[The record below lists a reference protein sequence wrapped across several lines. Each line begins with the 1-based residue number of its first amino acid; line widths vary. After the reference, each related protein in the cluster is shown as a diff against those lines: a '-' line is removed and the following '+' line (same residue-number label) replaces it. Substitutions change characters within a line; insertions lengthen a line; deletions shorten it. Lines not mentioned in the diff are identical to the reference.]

1 MRERN
6 RRAREY
12 SRLCRT
18 RRWCRRM
25 WVVAIVLRVMLLV
38 LVAWCLTLPPAQED
52 VVQSPPTREVVEPEA
67 ENVLVCDITGYCA
80 CCTPYAHMNQ
90 RDGKVLT
97 ASGLWVDIGEA
108 VAVDPD
114 IIPLGS
120 TVTLGGKT
128 YIAADT
134 GVYGYTV
141 DVLMSHEDAAQA
153 GVVKALVNRT
163 APPCKGCQRRHE
175 RCHGECEDYKAFR
188 RDVEADK
195 AKRYASYSEADFY
208 SMNSARR
215 ENAKKA
221 IRKRDGR

>member
-25 WVVAIVLRVMLLV
+25 WVVAIVLWVMLLV
-38 LVAWCLTLPPAQED
+38 LVAWCLTLPPVQED
-52 VVQSPPTREVVEPEA
+52 VVQSPPTAEIAELEPENLA
-67 ENVLVCDITGYCA
+67 VCDITGYCA
-80 CCTPYAHMNQ
+80 CCTPYAAINRNEAGQ
-90 RDGKVLT
+90 VLT
-97 ASGLWVDIGEA
+97 ASGQWVSIGEA

-114 IIPLGS
+114 VIPLGS
-120 TVTLGGKT
+120 TVTLGGKE

-153 GVVKALVNRT
+153 GVVKALV
-163 APPCKGCQRRHE
+163 KWE
-175 RCHGECEDYKAFR
+175 
-188 RDVEADK
+188 
-195 AKRYASYSEADFY
+195 
-208 SMNSARR
+208 
-215 ENAKKA
+215 
-221 IRKRDGR
+221 

>member
-12 SRLCRT
+12 SRMCRT
-18 RRWCRRM
+18 RRWCRRL
-25 WVVAIVLRVMLLV
+25 WAVAIVLWVMLLAF
-38 LVAWCLTLPPAQED
+38 LAWCLTLPEVED
-52 VVQSPPTREVVEPEA
+52 YCSFLSNRSDDMTEAPVAEEPE
-67 ENVLVCDITGYCA
+67 NLIVCDITGYCA

-97 ASGLWVDIGEA
+97 ASGLWVSIGEA

-120 TVTLGGKT
+120 TVTLGGRD

-153 GVVKALVNRT
+153 GVVKAMV
-163 APPCKGCQRRHE
+163 KWE
-175 RCHGECEDYKAFR
+175 
-188 RDVEADK
+188 
-195 AKRYASYSEADFY
+195 
-208 SMNSARR
+208 
-215 ENAKKA
+215 
-221 IRKRDGR
+221 

>member
-12 SRLCRT
+12 SRQCRT
-18 RRWCRRM
+18 RRWCRRL
-25 WVVAIVLRVMLLV
+25 WAVAIFLWVMLLAF
-38 LVAWCLTLPPAQED
+38 LAWCLTLP
-52 VVQSPPTREVVEPEA
+52 EVADETEHTAEPVMTKAPVA
-67 ENVLVCDITGYCA
+67 EENLIVCDITGYCA

-90 RDGKVLT
+90 KDGKVLT
-97 ASGLWVDIGEA
+97 ASGLWVNIGEA

-114 IIPLGS
+114 VIPLGS

-153 GVVKALVNRT
+153 GVVKAMV
-163 APPCKGCQRRHE
+163 KWE
-175 RCHGECEDYKAFR
+175 
-188 RDVEADK
+188 
-195 AKRYASYSEADFY
+195 
-208 SMNSARR
+208 
-215 ENAKKA
+215 
-221 IRKRDGR
+221 

>member
-1 MRERN
+1 MTETRYERN

-12 SRLCRT
+12 SRRCRLL
-18 RRWCRRM
+18 RWRKRL
-25 WVVAIVLRVMLLV
+25 WVVAIVLWVLL
-38 LVAWCLTLPPAQED
+38 AAAISWTM
-52 VVQSPPTREVVEPEA
+52 TRHAPEA
-67 ENVLVCDITGYCA
+67 APPVLSPVTAEVFAPPDEPAETLLICDVTGYCA

-97 ASGLWVDIGEA
+97 ASGLWVNIGEA

-153 GVVKALVNRT
+153 GVVKAVVKFT
-163 APPCKGCQRRHE
+163 
-175 RCHGECEDYKAFR
+175 
-188 RDVEADK
+188 
-195 AKRYASYSEADFY
+195 
-208 SMNSARR
+208 
-215 ENAKKA
+215 
-221 IRKRDGR
+221 

>member
-1 MRERN
+1 MTETRYERN

-12 SRLCRT
+12 SRRCRLL
-18 RRWCRRM
+18 RWRSRL
-25 WVVAIVLRVMLLV
+25 WVVEIILWVLMAAALIWKMTLHAPQEAPPVLSPATAEVSAPPDEPAETLLI
-38 LVAWCLTLPPAQED
+38 
-52 VVQSPPTREVVEPEA
+52 
-67 ENVLVCDITGYCA
+67 CDITGYCA

-97 ASGLWVDIGEA
+97 ASGLWVNIGEA

-153 GVVKALVNRT
+153 GVVKALV
-163 APPCKGCQRRHE
+163 KWE
-175 RCHGECEDYKAFR
+175 
-188 RDVEADK
+188 
-195 AKRYASYSEADFY
+195 
-208 SMNSARR
+208 
-215 ENAKKA
+215 
-221 IRKRDGR
+221 

>member
-12 SRLCRT
+12 SRRCQLLRW
-18 RRWCRRM
+18 RRRLWA
-25 WVVAIVLRVMLLV
+25 VAIVLWVMLLV
-38 LVAWCLTLPPAQED
+38 LVAWCLTLPPVQED
-52 VVQSPPTREVVEPEA
+52 VVQSPPTREVVELET

-80 CCTPYAHMNQ
+80 CCTPYAAINRNEAGQ
-90 RDGKVLT
+90 VLT
-97 ASGLWVDIGEA
+97 ASGRWVSIGEA

-114 IIPLGS
+114 VIPLGS

-153 GVVKALVNRT
+153 GVVKAMV
-163 APPCKGCQRRHE
+163 KWE
-175 RCHGECEDYKAFR
+175 
-188 RDVEADK
+188 
-195 AKRYASYSEADFY
+195 
-208 SMNSARR
+208 
-215 ENAKKA
+215 
-221 IRKRDGR
+221 

>member
-12 SRLCRT
+12 SRRCQLL
-18 RRWCRRM
+18 RWRKRL
-25 WVVAIVLRVMLLV
+25 WVVAIIRWVALLAF
-38 LVAWCLTLPPAQED
+38 LAWCLTLPEVED
-52 VVQSPPTREVVEPEA
+52 DPEHTAEPVMTEVAVA
-67 ENVLVCDITGYCA
+67 EENLIVCDITGYCA

-97 ASGLWVDIGEA
+97 ASGRWVNIGEA

-153 GVVKALVNRT
+153 GVVKALV
-163 APPCKGCQRRHE
+163 KWE
-175 RCHGECEDYKAFR
+175 
-188 RDVEADK
+188 
-195 AKRYASYSEADFY
+195 
-208 SMNSARR
+208 
-215 ENAKKA
+215 
-221 IRKRDGR
+221 

>member
-25 WVVAIVLRVMLLV
+25 WVVAIVLWAMLLV
-38 LVAWCLTLPPAQED
+38 LVAWCLTLPPVQED
-52 VVQSPPTREVVEPEA
+52 VVQSPPTAEIAEPEA

-80 CCTPYAHMNQ
+80 CCTPYADINRNEAGQ
-90 RDGKVLT
+90 VLT
-97 ASGLWVDIGEA
+97 ASGRWVCIGEA

-120 TVTLGGKT
+120 TVTIGGKE

-141 DVLMSHEDAAQA
+141 DVLMTHEEAAQA
-153 GVVKALVNRT
+153 GVVKAMV
-163 APPCKGCQRRHE
+163 QWE
-175 RCHGECEDYKAFR
+175 W
-188 RDVEADK
+188 
-195 AKRYASYSEADFY
+195 
-208 SMNSARR
+208 
-215 ENAKKA
+215 
-221 IRKRDGR
+221 

>member
-1 MRERN
+1 MSRLERMD
-6 RRAREY
+6 RAREY

-25 WVVAIVLRVMLLV
+25 WVVAIVLWAMLLV
-38 LVAWCLTLPPAQED
+38 LVAWCLTLPPVQED
-52 VVQSPPTREVVEPEA
+52 VVQSQPTAEIAEPEMEA
-67 ENVLVCDITGYCA
+67 ENVLVCEITGYCA

-97 ASGLWVDIGEA
+97 ASGLWVNIGEA

-134 GVYGYTV
+134 GVYCYTV
-141 DVLMSHEDAAQA
+141 DVLMCHEDAARA
-153 GVVKALVNRT
+153 GVARAIVT
-163 APPCKGCQRRHE
+163 WEAP
-175 RCHGECEDYKAFR
+175 A
-188 RDVEADK
+188 
-195 AKRYASYSEADFY
+195 
-208 SMNSARR
+208 
-215 ENAKKA
+215 
-221 IRKRDGR
+221 

>member
-12 SRLCRT
+12 SRLCRI
-18 RRWCRRM
+18 RRLNRRL
-25 WVVAIVLRVMLLV
+25 WVVALILWAIVLAALC
-38 LVAWCLTLPPAQED
+38 WCLTLPPVED
-52 VVQSPPTREVVEPEA
+52 EPEHTA
-67 ENVLVCDITGYCA
+67 EPVMTEAPVAEENLIVCDITGYCA

-97 ASGLWVDIGEA
+97 ASGLWVRIGEA

-114 IIPLGS
+114 VIPLGS

-153 GVVKALVNRT
+153 GVVKALV
-163 APPCKGCQRRHE
+163 KWE
-175 RCHGECEDYKAFR
+175 
-188 RDVEADK
+188 
-195 AKRYASYSEADFY
+195 
-208 SMNSARR
+208 
-215 ENAKKA
+215 
-221 IRKRDGR
+221 

>member
-12 SRLCRT
+12 SRRCQLLRW
-18 RRWCRRM
+18 RRRLWAL
-25 WVVAIVLRVMLLV
+25 AIVLWVILLV
-38 LVAWCLTLPPAQED
+38 TIFWVMQRPEPTVEAVTAPVLVEVED
-52 VVQSPPTREVVEPEA
+52 EAEPE
-67 ENVLVCDITGYCA
+67 ENVLICDITGYCA

-97 ASGLWVDIGEA
+97 ASGLWVRIGEA

-114 IIPLGS
+114 VIPLGS
-120 TVTLGGKT
+120 TVTLGGRD

-153 GVVKALVNRT
+153 GVVKALV
-163 APPCKGCQRRHE
+163 KWE
-175 RCHGECEDYKAFR
+175 
-188 RDVEADK
+188 
-195 AKRYASYSEADFY
+195 
-208 SMNSARR
+208 
-215 ENAKKA
+215 
-221 IRKRDGR
+221 

>member
-1 MRERN
+1 MSRLERMD
-6 RRAREY
+6 RAREY

-25 WVVAIVLRVMLLV
+25 WVAALILWAMLLV
-38 LVAWCLTLPPAQED
+38 LVAWCLTLPPVQED
-52 VVQSPPTREVVEPEA
+52 VVQSPPMAEIAEPEMEA

-97 ASGLWVDIGEA
+97 ASGLWVNIGEA

-141 DVLMSHEDAAQA
+141 DVLMRHEDAAQA
-153 GVVKALVNRT
+153 GVVRAIVT
-163 APPCKGCQRRHE
+163 WEAP
-175 RCHGECEDYKAFR
+175 A
-188 RDVEADK
+188 
-195 AKRYASYSEADFY
+195 
-208 SMNSARR
+208 
-215 ENAKKA
+215 
-221 IRKRDGR
+221 

>member
-1 MRERN
+1 MTETINERN

-12 SRLCRT
+12 SRRCRLL
-18 RRWCRRM
+18 RWRSRL
-25 WVVAIVLRVMLLV
+25 WVVEIILWVLLAAALIWKMTLHAPQEAPPVLSPATAEVFAPPHEPAETLLI
-38 LVAWCLTLPPAQED
+38 CD
-52 VVQSPPTREVVEPEA
+52 V
-67 ENVLVCDITGYCA
+67 TGYCA

-97 ASGLWVDIGEA
+97 ASGLWVNIGEA

-120 TVTLGGKT
+120 TVTLGGKE

-153 GVVKALVNRT
+153 GVVKALV
-163 APPCKGCQRRHE
+163 KWE
-175 RCHGECEDYKAFR
+175 
-188 RDVEADK
+188 
-195 AKRYASYSEADFY
+195 
-208 SMNSARR
+208 
-215 ENAKKA
+215 
-221 IRKRDGR
+221 

>member
-6 RRAREY
+6 RRVREY
-12 SRLCRT
+12 SRMCRT
-18 RRWCRRM
+18 RRWCRRL
-25 WVVAIVLRVMLLV
+25 WALAIVLWVILLV
-38 LVAWCLTLPPAQED
+38 TIFLVMQRPEPTVEAVTAPVLVEVED
-52 VVQSPPTREVVEPEA
+52 EAEPE
-67 ENVLVCDITGYCA
+67 ENVLICDITGYCA

-97 ASGLWVDIGEA
+97 ASGLYVNIGEA

-114 IIPLGS
+114 VIPLGS

-153 GVVKALVNRT
+153 GVVKAMV
-163 APPCKGCQRRHE
+163 KWE
-175 RCHGECEDYKAFR
+175 
-188 RDVEADK
+188 
-195 AKRYASYSEADFY
+195 
-208 SMNSARR
+208 
-215 ENAKKA
+215 
-221 IRKRDGR
+221 

>member
-12 SRLCRT
+12 SRMCLI
-18 RRWCRRM
+18 RRWNRRM
-25 WVVAIVLRVMLLV
+25 WAAAIALWVLLAVFLV
-38 LVAWCLTLPPAQED
+38 WCLSLPPAAEEA
-52 VVQSPPTREVVEPEA
+52 VVVESPPTAEPTAYEEPE
-67 ENVLVCDITGYCA
+67 NLIICDITGYCA

-97 ASGLWVDIGEA
+97 ASGLWVNIGEA

-120 TVTLGGKT
+120 TVTLGGKE

-141 DVLMSHEDAAQA
+141 DVLMSHEDAAVA
-153 GVVKALVNRT
+153 GVVKAMV
-163 APPCKGCQRRHE
+163 K
-175 RCHGECEDYKAFR
+175 
-188 RDVEADK
+188 V
-195 AKRYASYSEADFY
+195 S
-208 SMNSARR
+208 
-215 ENAKKA
+215 
-221 IRKRDGR
+221 